1 MLEEPCGGTP
11 RLNAAGFQSPII
23 STFLA
28 IPVVSQKQSGPLW
41 GASRGELP
49 KSSAEPSNLEH
60 PEMTIGSG
68 EASEFEIVQQIQREG
83 GFMSAGHGR
92 RVCCYLSCAA
102 ALPHE

>member
-1 MLEEPCGGTP
+1 MWRDSKAECSRVSKPNY
-11 RLNAAGFQSPII
+11 LNR
-23 STFLA
+23 LA

-41 GASRGELP
+41 GASQAELP
-49 KSSAEPSNLEH
+49 NSSAEPSILEH
-60 PEMTIGSG
+60 PEMAIGSG

-92 RVCCYLSCAA
+92 RVCSHLSCAT